1 MKVKL
6 PHEFFIYASKFT
18 TPSMLFGVC
27 YFSYELHKKPGK
39 LNPLGGYKSFS
50 VKVNGKTINGR
61 FQLVQ
66 TWLVDMLYEL
76 IQYNSTGKKIIT
88 KDECLYLISLYNDY
102 QNSLDKK
109 HFNHEN
115 IFMYL
120 YGFYGEQKRFQ
131 NIGILMENF
140 SREKY
145 MLEVISKKNHPK
157 NTKKVNFQKEFYEY
171 TGMTPSKYSFSLFA
185 LYVFFLNY
193 GPFIDNNKNSLSRFD
208 TNGIDVEAI
217 LKILDSISITPED
230 ARKNYM
236 KRQVFYSYP
245 ILRLGKEYL
254 CTNISL
260 LLFLFENSNYWV
272 MRNKYF
278 QKKSQT
284 FISEFGR
291 YFEIYV
297 EEILEKCLLKNEFSA
312 IEETSKGKRAD
323 WHIHIGDF
331 DFLVEQKSSISMLNI
346 KQNHPDLKEMGKYI
360 TKTWGEAVRQL
371 SETEKALNID
381 NAIKIILL
389 YEDYYAGQCLD
400 ELFRLDETL
409 ENDGRYW
416 LINIRE
422 FEMLLDTYKNNPM
435 EFDKIIKEKL
445 MDDSSLSSSGHD
457 VESILNNHNIFINN
471 YLISNGIGEYA
482 RKEFKNY
489 GDLFGEDESQ
499 TEG

>member
-1 MKVKL
+1 MRSGQLNILNKLGCIISTKYPTANNPFEDEVNYAKRVLDGLEKDETVFALLYEPDDTKNWTTNDLILKQSNPVALENPEIWEDLLKKRKRAIAVESARENFLTKHCNIIYQGMGTEAFVDINDVMDCKV
-6 PHEFFIYASKFT
+6 PYIDWHDRDVYI
-18 TPSMLFGVC
+18 GVDLAMTNDNC
-27 YFSYELHKKPGK
+27 AVAMVSEDSGE
-39 LNPLGGYKSFS
+39 
-50 VKVNGKTINGR
+50 I
-61 FQLVQ
+61 
-66 TWLVDMLYEL
+66 LVDA
-76 IQYNSTGKKIIT
+76 
-88 KDECLYLISLYNDY
+88 IS
-102 QNSLDKK
+102 
-109 HFNHEN
+109 
-115 IFMYL
+115 
-120 YGFYGEQKRFQ
+120 
-131 NIGILMENF
+131 
-140 SREKY
+140 
-145 MLEVISKKNHPK
+145 
-157 NTKKVNFQKEFYEY
+157 
-171 TGMTPSKYSFSLFA
+171 
-185 LYVFFLNY
+185 
-193 GPFIDNNKNSLSRFD
+193 FIP
-208 TNGIDVEAI
+208 EARI

-323 WHIHIGDF
+323 WHISIGGF
-331 DFLVEQKSSISMLNI
+331 DFLVEQKSSISMLKI
-346 KQNHPDLKEMGKYI
+346 KQNNPDLKEMGKYI

-400 ELFRLDETL
+400 ELFRLDKTL

-435 EFDKIIKEKL
+435 EFDKVIKEKL

-471 YLISNGIGEYA
+471 YLINNGIEEYA

-489 GDLFGEDESQ
+489 GDIFGGDESQ